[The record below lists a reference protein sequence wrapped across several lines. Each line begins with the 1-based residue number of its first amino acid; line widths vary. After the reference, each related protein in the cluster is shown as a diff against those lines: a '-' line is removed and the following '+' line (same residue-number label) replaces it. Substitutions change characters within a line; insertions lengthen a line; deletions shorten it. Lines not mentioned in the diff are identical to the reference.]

1 MYYIITVMS
10 EEKNRFSALKENSFK
25 KKPLKNDYKKKD
37 EKSSSEGYE
46 PRSNNYQPRS
56 NNYQPRSNNYQ
67 PRSNNYQPRSNNYQ
81 PNSNNRN
88 KFRRTKRDY
97 NNSNEVKPVIG
108 KFRQVGIGEVS
119 FMPQLKKSN
128 QENKKKENK
137 LVPLKKKEEEPVI
150 DDDDIALTLA
160 FAEKYQYITE
170 SEEEGEEEED

>member
-46 PRSNNYQPRS
+46 
-56 NNYQPRSNNYQ
+56 

>member
-1 MYYIITVMS
+1 MYYIITVMT
-10 EEKNRFSALKENSFK
+10 EEKNRFSVLKENSFK

-56 NNYQPRSNNYQ
+56 NNYQS
-67 PRSNNYQPRSNNYQ
+67 
-81 PNSNNRN
+81 NSNNRN

-119 FMPQLKKSN
+119 FMPQLKKSK
-128 QENKKKENK
+128 QEKKKKENK
-137 LVPLKKKEEEPVI
+137 LVPFKKKEEEPVM
-150 DDDDIALTLA
+150 DDNDIALTLS